1 MENLNINMDN
11 INKHLANAILP
22 HIERN
27 AEKITLSNTDI
38 NYVEELVK
46 RGKFKEA
53 KNIMSNLKTV
63 ARIINDQITEVDCFL
78 KSMEV

>member
-38 NYVEELVK
+38 NYVDDLVK
-46 RGKFKEA
+46 RGKLKEA
-53 KNIMSNLKTV
+53 KNIMSNLKRLHELLT
-63 ARIINDQITEVDCFL
+63 I
-78 KSMEV
+78 K